1 MVKKRIIKKYEQLA
15 PELLKLIKKAFPD
28 GFEDAL
34 ISFETPSGE
43 IQLALPFETEDTSYL
58 IKMPKDVSFDDNDND
73 NDNDSVVVE
82 EGDFKDLDSIE
93 SDDDD
98 SDD

>member
-15 PELLKLIKKAFPD
+15 PELMKMLKKAFPD

-34 ISFETPSGE
+34 ISFETPKGD

-58 IKMPKDVSFDDNDND
+58 IKMPKDVSFDEEDNDNGNDTVMVGD
-73 NDNDSVVVE
+73 NDFN
-82 EGDFKDLDSIE
+82 DLDSIAG
-93 SDDDD
+93 DDD

>member
-1 MVKKRIIKKYEQLA
+1 MTKKRIIKKYEQLA
-15 PELLKLIKKAFPD
+15 PELLKMIKKAFPD

-34 ISFETPSGE
+34 ISFETPNGE

-58 IKMPKDVSFDDNDND
+58 IRMPKDVSFDEDNDGDNDN
-73 NDNDSVVVE
+73 VPVE
-82 EGDFKDLDSIE
+82 ESDFKDLDSIE
-93 SDDDD
+93 SEEEDD